1 MYHTHE
7 NVLMIL
13 FTAEQINLH
22 IFQYDMKYLVNQC
35 TLRCSSIW
43 SIRAWKKS
51 KASCCSLMLTVWPQS
66 LNTFQKRSGSWYW
79 SLLSS
84 KCPNTCWIW
93 KNTLKNNK
101 LSNINFGH
109 IWIHRLKD
117 LYMIRGFG
125 FYHFQK
131 SHYFLSPNSLVTPDL
146 SSSGLSSS
154 VPRTTSG
161 IPGTMYSCWMTEFM

>member
-1 MYHTHE
+1 MFQVYETGNFQSIKYYLIWDCCYKNTNLWGQSLHIFWSE
-7 NVLMIL
+7 NIPWNFLLKISNFPFLCKWTKLEYMHNWIYTCITLMIP

-93 KNTLKNNK
+93 KNTLKK
-101 LSNINFGH
+101 
-109 IWIHRLKD
+109 
-117 LYMIRGFG
+117 
-125 FYHFQK
+125 
-131 SHYFLSPNSLVTPDL
+131 
-146 SSSGLSSS
+146 
-154 VPRTTSG
+154 
-161 IPGTMYSCWMTEFM
+161 